1 MRLNAEL
8 AAGPKASKQKQIEGS
23 ITRLT
28 TALESMKIE
37 LPNVEA
43 KLTAVRASRTPVKR
57 GRPAGI
63 TGFVSSLFSP
73 AK

>member
-1 MRLNAEL
+1 
-8 AAGPKASKQKQIEGS
+8 
-23 ITRLT
+23 
-28 TALESMKIE
+28 MKIK

-57 GRPAGI
+57 GRPPAGI